1 MKKVNEKLVLK
12 TTINNNWK
20 QSVFSLSGLVRYAK
34 GEGANDLQSLLSA
47 INKDKGTK
55 VTLGQVANVKNIV
68 AHATER
74 ELFKKDGTK
83 KDKFS
88 FWLLILTA
96 GRIAK
101 AEILSAPNDTGKPV
115 KKVARKTKAAAVA
128 A

>member
-20 QSVFSLSGLVRYAK
+20 KSVFSLSGLVRYAN
-34 GEGANDLQSLLSA
+34 GEGANDLNSLLAA

-68 AHATER
+68 ANATER

-83 KDKFS
+83 KEKFS

-101 AEILSAPNDTGKPV
+101 AEILSAPSDTGKAV
-115 KKVARKTKAAAVA
+115 KKVARKNKAAALVA
-128 A
+128 

>member
-20 QSVFSLSGLVRYAK
+20 TSVFSLSGLVRYAK
-34 GEGANDLQSLLSA
+34 GEGANDLQSLLNA

-101 AEILSAPNDTGKPV
+101 AEILSAPSDTGKPV
-115 KKVARKTKAAAVA
+115 KKVSRKAKAAAVTA
-128 A
+128 

>member
-20 QSVFSLSGLVRYAK
+20 TSVFSLSGLVRYAN
-34 GEGANDLQSLLSA
+34 GEGANDLQSLISA

-55 VTLGQVANVKNIV
+55 VSLGQVANVKNIV

-101 AEILSAPNDTGKPV
+101 AEILSAPSDTGKPV
-115 KKVARKTKAAAVA
+115 KKVARKTKAAAVTA
-128 A
+128 